1 METENIDF
9 FVDEPNANELELIL
23 SIDRLDYELL
33 NQQLSYYI
41 LEYDSLLES
50 RSILFSDQ
58 CVMTIIVYIEEDK
71 AHIDHWLTIPSG
83 EEIQGS
89 SHKNFISTYCID
101 HNHKRYSVRLVSM
114 D

>member
-1 METENIDF
+1 MKVKSIDVF
-9 FVDEPNANELELIL
+9 IDEPNANELELIL
-23 SIDRLDYELL
+23 SIDKLDYESL
-33 NQQLSYYI
+33 NQKLEYYI

-71 AHIDHWLTIPSG
+71 AHIYHWLTTPAG
-83 EEIQGS
+83 EEIQGNK
-89 SHKNFISTYCID
+89 HENFISTYYIE
-101 HNHKRYSVRLVSM
+101 HNHKRYSVRLICR